1 MKSLS
6 NLPKV
11 IQKSSLLKQESAK
24 NKKIKKKQESAIFW

>member
-11 IQKSSLLKQESAK
+11 IQKSSLLKQESAYSD
-24 NKKIKKKQESAIFW
+24 NDNNRYNNDYNN